1 MKALI
6 ETIVFSIVIVTFCA
20 FCAWVVITG
29 YGPKTPEQKIEHIKF
44 RISDLPDSYVK
55 RNLMLSLAGEYG
67 GYSEEL
73 FSLLKP
79 FSEMKLKEMEK

>member
-1 MKALI
+1 MKDFI
-6 ETIVFSIVIVTFCA
+6 ETVVFSIVVLTFSA
-20 FCAWVVITG
+20 FCTWVVVTN
-29 YGPKTPEQKIEHIKF
+29 YAPKTPEEKIKHIKL
-44 RISDLPDSYVK
+44 RISDLPDSYIK
-55 RNLMLSLAGEYG
+55 RNLMLSIAGEYG